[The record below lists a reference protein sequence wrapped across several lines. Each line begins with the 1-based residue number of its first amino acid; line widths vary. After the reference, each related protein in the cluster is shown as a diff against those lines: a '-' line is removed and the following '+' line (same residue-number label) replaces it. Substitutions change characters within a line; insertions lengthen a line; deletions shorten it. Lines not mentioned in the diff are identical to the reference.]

1 MTNALRRAPWL
12 FLLGLT
18 LLVAAMRIEASV
30 RVSVSGVDGE
40 VRDNVLAFIDGDVD
54 LDSELAA
61 RFYRDRTRR
70 QIQEALEALGYYQAS
85 IALEL
90 EPVQG
95 EWALSAEIEP
105 GPRVVVRTLN
115 IRTSGAAAEDEAFER
130 LLERLPLASGQG
142 LDHGDYQSSKR
153 ALRNLAIERGYFDY
167 QFSQAE
173 LAVDV
178 GGGWADINLE
188 LDSGERYTLGEV
200 GFTEVPLR
208 PSFLQRLV
216 PFAPGTPYSVE
227 RVASLNQRLL
237 ESGYFDDA
245 VVDTR
250 REMTEGQRIPVAA
263 DVAMRE
269 RNTVSTGLGYST
281 DEGPRVRLG
290 FTRHYVNDRGHS
302 LSSEVRASAVNQ
314 GINARYQ
321 IPLRDPLNDNLSVN
335 AGWDNEEVDDQA
347 SERYVLGLSRRQE
360 FTSGWIRTQS
370 VRYLDERF
378 SAGEDSG
385 RSALL
390 MPGLSFSRTR
400 SRGGVDPDYG
410 DYQHYSVEGST
421 RALASD
427 VDVARLRLGNTWL
440 RSIGRSHRFQLR
452 ADLGGIATNDFDDV
466 PTSLRFFAGGDQSVR
481 GFSYRSLG
489 PTDGDGEVTGGR
501 YLATGSAE
509 YSYAVRG
516 NWRLALF
523 ADAGNAFDNANAI
536 DPEVGTGF
544 GLRWASPVGPLRID
558 IAWGVSR
565 DDVPVRLHLSVGP
578 PF

>member
-1 MTNALRRAPWL
+1 LTNALRRTPWL

>member
-115 IRTSGAAAEDEAFER
+115 IRTTGAAAEDEAFER

>member
-1 MTNALRRAPWL
+1 MTNALRRTPWL